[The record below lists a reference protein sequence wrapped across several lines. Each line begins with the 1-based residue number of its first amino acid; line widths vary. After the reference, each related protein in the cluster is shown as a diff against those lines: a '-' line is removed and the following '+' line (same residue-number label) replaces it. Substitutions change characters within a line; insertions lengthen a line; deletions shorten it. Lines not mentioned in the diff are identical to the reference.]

1 MRIVAGTWRGRRIEE
16 PRGREVTRP
25 TTDRVREAC
34 ASVLDSALDEGIGGA
49 RVLDAFAGSGAL
61 GIEMLSRGAL
71 HATFFDIDR
80 QAALLVRR
88 NLEGLKAER
97 SSYRVVTGDVLAAAS
112 RGRVPGG
119 PFDAVLIDPPYAL
132 GPEPA
137 EALLEALAAHDL
149 ERATT
154 CSPRAP
160 SPCSSTDQ
168 IFLGRTRRA
177 SRSCERSAMAPP
189 RSMSSSLKRRCLGE
203 TK

>member
-1 MRIVAGTWRGRRIEE
+1 MRIVAGVWRGRRIEE

-97 SSYRVVTGDVLAAAS
+97 STYRVVTGDVLAAAS

-149 ERATT
+149 LASGAIALFEHRSDLPGAHPQGFKVVREKRYGTT
-154 CSPRAP
+154 TVDVLQLEEAV
-160 SPCSSTDQ
+160 PC
-168 IFLGRTRRA
+168 
-177 SRSCERSAMAPP
+177 
-189 RSMSSSLKRRCLGE
+189 
-203 TK
+203 